1 MTEELPNLFRGRLVR
16 LRAHEPEDW
25 ETFWGHGVDTESSR
39 AGYRIPPPRSAAAA
53 RKWAEEQAL
62 QTDGDNRAYVIESN
76 DGEVVGSL
84 STAQSDQRNG
94 IFWYGI
100 GIFAEHRRRGYAS
113 DAVRILLRYYFGELG
128 YQKAHGEVYAFNAPS
143 LVMHEQLGFV
153 EEGRRRR
160 TYRTGGRYFDEV
172 LFGITAEEFA
182 AANPEFA
189 PHFE

>member
-1 MTEELPNLFRGRLVR
+1 MTEELPNLFRGRVMR

-25 ETFWGHGVDTESSR
+25 ETFWDHGVDTESSR
-39 AGYRIPPPRSAAAA
+39 AAYRIPPPQSAAVA

-62 QTDGDNRAYVIESN
+62 KTEGDNRAYVIESS

-113 DAVRILLRYYFGELG
+113 DAVRVLLRYYFGELG

-143 LVMHEQLGFV
+143 LVMHEQHLV

-182 AANPEFA
+182 